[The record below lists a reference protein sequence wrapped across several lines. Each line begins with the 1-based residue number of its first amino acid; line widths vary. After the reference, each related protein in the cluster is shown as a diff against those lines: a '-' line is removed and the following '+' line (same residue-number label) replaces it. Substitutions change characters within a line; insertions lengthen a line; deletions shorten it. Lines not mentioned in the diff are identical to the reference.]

1 MAELAPKERRIV
13 LIDDKNI
20 IDHGVHL
27 TIPEENG
34 KIIAHDLLE
43 LIIILLVMVEI
54 SNLKQFILY
63 NDFRKYLYTVPI
75 NFQIVHP
82 DYGDNIDYNP
92 STETYSFFKLFPVG
106 MHPVLKQLGLF
117 RREKHDATQLDLV
130 YLQFV
135 RTNLLETLDYLGFVE
150 GFQHRSR

>member
-34 KIIAHDLLE
+34 EIIAHDLLE
-43 LIIILLVMVEI
+43 LIIILLVVVEI
-54 SNLKQFILY
+54 SNLKQLILY
-63 NDFRKYLYTVPI
+63 NDFGKYLYTVPI
-75 NFQIVHP
+75 DFQIVHP
-82 DYGDNIDYNP
+82 DYGDNIDYYP
-92 STETYSFFKLFPVG
+92 STKAYSSLKLFPVG

-117 RREKHDATQLDLV
+117 GREKHDATQLDLV

-135 RTNLLETLDYLGFVE
+135 RTNLLKALDNLGFVE